1 MLAAV
6 LSFVAADALD
16 TSSSPVLAPLTALLV
31 VHLTMY
37 ETLANGR
44 ERIVSVVAGVLVAL
58 LFASLTGLN
67 WWSLGLVVAVSLV
80 LGRLLRLGPH
90 LPEVPISAMLVLAV
104 GGAEPVALGRVVETL
119 VGAVVGV
126 LVNLVI
132 APPLYIQ
139 PASDAIDE
147 LAERM
152 ASFCDDLAAALRME
166 WSRQTAARQLS
177 TARLLGQDVARAD
190 RHLARTEES
199 ARLNPRGRQA
209 RDVQPRLRSTLTA
222 LEHVQVGLRSLSRV
236 LLDRT
241 FFVPEDQ
248 ADRAHA
254 PEARAALAEVLTVV
268 ATALRRT
275 SRPSSAP
282 GDGTPEDD
290 IEATLQGLK
299 SSRDRLAARLMVDP
313 AVDPAAWAQHGA
325 LLDAVDRLR
334 VEAEAALRPSYVAWS
349 PPPLAE
355 RQRQV
360 MRQAMNAATT
370 ARRRVRLPWRR
381 RENP

>member
-1 MLAAV
+1 
-6 LSFVAADALD
+6 
-16 TSSSPVLAPLTALLV
+16 
-31 VHLTMY
+31 
-37 ETLANGR
+37 
-44 ERIVSVVAGVLVAL
+44 
-58 LFASLTGLN
+58 
-67 WWSLGLVVAVSLV
+67 
-80 LGRLLRLGPH
+80 
-90 LPEVPISAMLVLAV
+90 
-104 GGAEPVALGRVVETL
+104 
-119 VGAVVGV
+119 
-126 LVNLVI
+126 
-132 APPLYIQ
+132 
-139 PASDAIDE
+139 
-147 LAERM
+147 
-152 ASFCDDLAAALRME
+152 
-166 WSRQTAARQLS
+166 
-177 TARLLGQDVARAD
+177 
-190 RHLARTEES
+190 
-199 ARLNPRGRQA
+199 
-209 RDVQPRLRSTLTA
+209 
-222 LEHVQVGLRSLSRV
+222 VQVGLRSLSRV

-275 SRPSSAP
+275 SHPPSAP
-282 GDGTPEDD
+282 GDGSPEEA

-370 ARRRVRLPWRR
+370 ARRRVRLPWRP